1 MATQDTFDHIHGSIL
16 GLAVGDAI
24 GTTVETMPSGS
35 FEPLITMVGGGKFSV
50 LPGQWTDD
58 TSMALCVAESVVE
71 CQGYN
76 PMDQLERFNCWY
88 EGWHFNCCGELIDI
102 GELSQVTEVA
112 CLCHFIVSPA
122 GLFVSVRSGTI

>member
-1 MATQDTFDHIHGSIL
+1 MANSDTLCHMANSDTLSHIHGSLL

-35 FEPLITMVGGGKFSV
+35 FEPLTDMIGGGKFSV

-58 TSMALCVAESVVE
+58 TSMALCVAESAVE

-76 PMDQLERFNCWY
+76 PIDQLIRFCGWY
-88 EGWHFNCCGELIDI
+88 EGGHMNCCGELIDI
-102 GELSQVTEVA
+102 GLILFLELYIFSLVE
-112 CLCHFIVSPA
+112 H
-122 GLFVSVRSGTI
+122 G

>member
-1 MATQDTFDHIHGSIL
+1 MATKDTFDTIYGSIL

-24 GTTVETMPSGS
+24 GTTVETIPSGS
-35 FEPLITMVGGGKFSV
+35 FEPLRQMIGGGRFNV

-76 PMDQLERFNCWY
+76 PIDQLERFNSWY

-102 GELSQVTEVA
+102 GEWHKWHTS
-112 CLCHFIVSPA
+112 
-122 GLFVSVRSGTI
+122 

>member
-1 MATQDTFDHIHGSIL
+1 MASSDALDRIHGSLL

-24 GTTVETMPSGS
+24 GTTVETMPPNS
-35 FEPLITMVGGGKFSV
+35 FEPLCDMIGGGKFNV

-76 PMDQLERFNCWY
+76 PVDQLTRFCSWY
-88 EGWHFNCCGELIDI
+88 EGGHMNCCGELIDI
-102 GELSQVTEVA
+102 GLLSFY
-112 CLCHFIVSPA
+112 LFIYC
-122 GLFVSVRSGTI
+122 LFVCLN

>member
-1 MATQDTFDHIHGSIL
+1 MSHIHGSLL

-35 FEPLITMVGGGKFSV
+35 FEPLTDMIGGGKFSV

-76 PMDQLERFNCWY
+76 PIDQLIRFCGWY
-88 EGWHFNCCGELIDI
+88 EGD
-102 GELSQVTEVA
+102 T
-112 CLCHFIVSPA
+112 
-122 GLFVSVRSGTI
+122 